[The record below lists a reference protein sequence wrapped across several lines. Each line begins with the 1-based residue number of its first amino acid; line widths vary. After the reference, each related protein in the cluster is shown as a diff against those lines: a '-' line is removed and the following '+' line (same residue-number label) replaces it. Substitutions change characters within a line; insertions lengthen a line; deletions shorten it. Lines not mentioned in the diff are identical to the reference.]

1 MNADSENR
9 QRRILVADD
18 EEYIVRV
25 VSFKLESAGYEVVEA
40 IDGADAWS
48 KVRAGDIDLVLT
60 DHQMPLMTGLELAG
74 RIAADPATRHIP
86 VIMLTARGFR
96 LDAEEIVASR
106 IVELIAKPFSPRG
119 LLDRIRETLDSTK
132 RGGER
137 GGERAA

>member
-40 IDGADAWS
+40 IDGADDWS

-119 LLDRIRETLDSTK
+119 LLDRIRETLDST
-132 RGGER
+132 ER

>member
-1 MNADSENR
+1 MNADSHNR
-9 QRRILVADD
+9 KRRILVADD

-48 KVRAGDIDLVLT
+48 KVRAGGIDLVLT

-74 RIAADPATRHIP
+74 RINADPATRHIP

-119 LLDRIRETLDSTK
+119 LLDRIRETLESA
-132 RGGER
+132 ER

>member
-74 RIAADPATRHIP
+74 RIAADPSTRDIP

-106 IVELIAKPFSPRG
+106 IVDLIAKPFSPRG
-119 LLDRIRETLDSTK
+119 LLDRIRETLEAA
-132 RGGER
+132 ER

>member
-119 LLDRIRETLDSTK
+119 LLDRIRETLDAT
-132 RGGER
+132 ER

>member
-119 LLDRIRETLDSTK
+119 LLDRIRETLEST
-132 RGGER
+132 ER

>member
-1 MNADSENR
+1 MNADFENR

-48 KVRAGDIDLVLT
+48 KVRAGGIDLVLT

-74 RIAADPATRHIP
+74 RINADPATRHIP

-119 LLDRIRETLDSTK
+119 LLDRIRETLESA
-132 RGGER
+132 ER

>member
-1 MNADSENR
+1 MNADSHNR
-9 QRRILVADD
+9 KRRILVADD

-74 RIAADPATRHIP
+74 RIAADPSTRDIP

-106 IVELIAKPFSPRG
+106 IVDLIAKPFSPRG
-119 LLDRIRETLDSTK
+119 LLDRIRETLEAA
-132 RGGER
+132 ER

>member
-1 MNADSENR
+1 MNADSHNR
-9 QRRILVADD
+9 KRRILVADD

-74 RIAADPATRHIP
+74 RIAADPSTRHIP

-119 LLDRIRETLDSTK
+119 LLDRIRETLESA
-132 RGGER
+132 ER

>member
-1 MNADSENR
+1 MNADFENR

-48 KVRAGDIDLVLT
+48 KVRAGGIDLVLT

-74 RIAADPATRHIP
+74 RINADPATRHIP

-119 LLDRIRETLDSTK
+119 LLDRIRETLESA
-132 RGGER
+132 ER
-137 GGERAA
+137 GGKRAA

>member
-119 LLDRIRETLDSTK
+119 LLDRIRETLDST
-132 RGGER
+132 ER

>member
-1 MNADSENR
+1 MNADSHNR
-9 QRRILVADD
+9 KRRILVADD

-48 KVRAGDIDLVLT
+48 KVRAGDIDLVIT
-60 DHQMPLMTGLELAG
+60 DQQMPLMTGLELAG
-74 RIAADPATRHIP
+74 RIAADPSTRHIP

-119 LLDRIRETLDSTK
+119 LLDRIRETLESA
-132 RGGER
+132 ER

>member
-1 MNADSENR
+1 MNADSHNR
-9 QRRILVADD
+9 KRRILVADD

-74 RIAADPATRHIP
+74 RIAADPLTRHIP

-119 LLDRIRETLDSTK
+119 LLDRIRETLESK
-132 RGGER
+132 ER

>member
-1 MNADSENR
+1 MNADFENR

-119 LLDRIRETLDSTK
+119 LLDRIRETLEST
-132 RGGER
+132 ER

>member
-96 LDAEEIVASR
+96 LDAAEIVASR

-119 LLDRIRETLDSTK
+119 LLDRIRETLEST
-132 RGGER
+132 ER

>member
-119 LLDRIRETLDSTK
+119 LLDRIRETLDAT
-132 RGGER
+132 ER
-137 GGERAA
+137 GGGRAA

>member
-1 MNADSENR
+1 MNEDPENR
-9 QRRILVADD
+9 RRRILVADD

-48 KVRAGDIDLVLT
+48 KVRGGDVDLVLT
-60 DHQMPLMTGLELAG
+60 DHQMPLMTGLELAR
-74 RIAADPATRHIP
+74 RIAGDPLTRHIP

-119 LLDRIRETLDSTK
+119 LLDRIRETLEAA
-132 RGGER
+132 GPAE
-137 GGERAA
+137 ERAA

>member
-1 MNADSENR
+1 MNADPENR
-9 QRRILVADD
+9 RRRILVADD

-25 VSFKLESAGYEVVEA
+25 VSFKLESAGYDVVEA

-60 DHQMPLMTGLELAG
+60 DHQMPLLTGLELAG
-74 RIAADPATRHIP
+74 RIAADPSTRHIP

-119 LLDRIRETLDSTK
+119 LLDRIRETLASA
-132 RGGER
+132 ER
-137 GGERAA
+137 SGERAA

>member
-1 MNADSENR
+1 MNADFENR

-119 LLDRIRETLDSTK
+119 LLDRIRETLDST
-132 RGGER
+132 ER

>member
-1 MNADSENR
+1 MNADFENR
-9 QRRILVADD
+9 QRRILVAVD
-18 EEYIVRV
+18 EEYIVRG

-74 RIAADPATRHIP
+74 RIAADPSTRHIP

-106 IVELIAKPFSPRG
+106 IVDLIAKPFSPRG
-119 LLDRIRETLDSTK
+119 LLDRIRETLEAA
-132 RGGER
+132 ER

>member
-1 MNADSENR
+1 MNADSHNR
-9 QRRILVADD
+9 KRRILVADD

-74 RIAADPATRHIP
+74 RIAADPSTRHIP

-106 IVELIAKPFSPRG
+106 IVDLIAKPFSPRG
-119 LLDRIRETLDSTK
+119 LLDRIRETLEAA
-132 RGGER
+132 ER

>member
-1 MNADSENR
+1 MNADFEKR

-48 KVRAGDIDLVLT
+48 KVRAGGIDLVLT

-74 RIAADPATRHIP
+74 RISADPATRHIP

-119 LLDRIRETLDSTK
+119 LLDRIRETLESA
-132 RGGER
+132 ER
-137 GGERAA
+137 GGKRAA

>member
-9 QRRILVADD
+9 RRRILVADD

-25 VSFKLESAGYEVVEA
+25 VSFKLESAGYDVVEA

-60 DHQMPLMTGLELAG
+60 DHQMPLLTGLELAG
-74 RIAADPATRHIP
+74 RIAADPSTQHIP

-119 LLDRIRETLDSTK
+119 LLDRIRETLESA
-132 RGGER
+132 ER

>member
-1 MNADSENR
+1 MNADFENR

-48 KVRAGDIDLVLT
+48 KVRAGGIDLVLT

-74 RIAADPATRHIP
+74 RINADPATPHIP

-119 LLDRIRETLDSTK
+119 LLDRIRETLESA
-132 RGGER
+132 ER

>member
-1 MNADSENR
+1 MNADSHNR
-9 QRRILVADD
+9 KRRILVADD

-48 KVRAGDIDLVLT
+48 KVRAGGIDLVLT

-74 RIAADPATRHIP
+74 RIAADPSTRHIP

-119 LLDRIRETLDSTK
+119 LLDRIRETLESA
-132 RGGER
+132 ER

>member
-25 VSFKLESAGYEVVEA
+25 VSFKLESSGYEVVEA

-119 LLDRIRETLDSTK
+119 LLDRIRETLEST
-132 RGGER
+132 ER

>member
-48 KVRAGDIDLVLT
+48 KVRAGGIDLVLT

-74 RIAADPATRHIP
+74 RINADPATRHIP

-119 LLDRIRETLDSTK
+119 LLDRIRETLESA
-132 RGGER
+132 ER

>member
-119 LLDRIRETLDSTK
+119 LLDRIRETLESA
-132 RGGER
+132 ER

>member
-119 LLDRIRETLDSTK
+119 LLDRIRETLESA
-132 RGGER
+132 ER
-137 GGERAA
+137 GGKRAA

>member
-106 IVELIAKPFSPRG
+106 IVELIAQPFSPRG
-119 LLDRIRETLDSTK
+119 LLDRIRETLEST
-132 RGGER
+132 ER

>member
-1 MNADSENR
+1 MNADFENR

-48 KVRAGDIDLVLT
+48 KVRAGGIDLVLT

-74 RIAADPATRHIP
+74 RINADPATCHIP

-119 LLDRIRETLDSTK
+119 LLDRIRETLESA
-132 RGGER
+132 ER
-137 GGERAA
+137 GGKRAA

>member
-1 MNADSENR
+1 MTKDHENR
-9 QRRILVADD
+9 PRRILVADD

-48 KVRAGDIDLVLT
+48 KVLTGDIDLVLT

-74 RIAADPATRHIP
+74 RIADDPSTRHIP

-119 LLDRIRETLDSTK
+119 LLDRIRETIDAAEPD
-132 RGGER
+132 RG
-137 GGERAA
+137 RAA

>member
-1 MNADSENR
+1 MNADPENR
-9 QRRILVADD
+9 RRRILVADD

-48 KVRAGDIDLVLT
+48 KVRAGGIDLVLT

-74 RIAADPATRHIP
+74 RINADPATRHIP

-119 LLDRIRETLDSTK
+119 LLDRIRETLESA
-132 RGGER
+132 ER

>member
-1 MNADSENR
+1 MNADSHNR
-9 QRRILVADD
+9 KRRILVADD

-74 RIAADPATRHIP
+74 RIAADPSTRDIP

-119 LLDRIRETLDSTK
+119 LLDRIRETLESA
-132 RGGER
+132 ER

>member
-96 LDAEEIVASR
+96 LEAEEIVASR

-119 LLDRIRETLDSTK
+119 LLDRIRETLDST
-132 RGGER
+132 ER

>member
-74 RIAADPATRHIP
+74 RIAADPLTRHIP

-119 LLDRIRETLDSTK
+119 LLDRIRETLDST
-132 RGGER
+132 ER

>member
-119 LLDRIRETLDSTK
+119 LLDRIRETLDSTE

>member
-1 MNADSENR
+1 MNADSHNR
-9 QRRILVADD
+9 KRRILVADD

-74 RIAADPATRHIP
+74 RINADPATRHIP

-96 LDAEEIVASR
+96 LNAEEIVASR

-119 LLDRIRETLDSTK
+119 LLDRIRETLESA
-132 RGGER
+132 ER